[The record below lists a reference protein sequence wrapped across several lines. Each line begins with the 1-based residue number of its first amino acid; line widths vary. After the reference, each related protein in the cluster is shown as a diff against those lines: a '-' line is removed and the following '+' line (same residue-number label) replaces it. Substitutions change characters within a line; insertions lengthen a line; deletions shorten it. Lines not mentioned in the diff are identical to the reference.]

1 MRFINL
7 HTHHIS
13 LDNSL
18 FILNYRL
25 GYDKVIDTTHS
36 FSIGVH
42 PWDTELN
49 NTFFVSEL
57 EHFLIQPN
65 CLAIGECGLDK
76 LITTPLNIQKKVF
89 EQHLQLAIKYNKP
102 VIIHCV
108 KAFDELIEICKP
120 YFNCIPLIIHG
131 YNKSETL
138 AKQLIDKGFYLS
150 LHHNILLKSDFNI
163 QSLSINKLF
172 FETDNNVHLL
182 IQDVY
187 QDFAF
192 KLNMELDVLK
202 AQINRNFESLY
213 FYDTNNR

>member
-18 FILNYRL
+18 FVLNYRL
-25 GYDKVIDTTHS
+25 GFDKVIDTTRS

-42 PWDTELN
+42 PWDTELIN
-49 NTFFVSEL
+49 ETSFKQL
-57 EHFLIQPN
+57 EHYLTQPN
-65 CLAIGECGLDK
+65 CLVIGECGLDK
-76 LITTPLNIQKKVF
+76 LITTPLDIQKKVF
-89 EQHLQLAIKYNKP
+89 EQHLQLAIKYKKP

-120 YFNCIPLIIHG
+120 YFERIPLIIHG
-131 YNKSETL
+131 FNKSEQL

-150 LHHNILLKSDFNI
+150 LHHNLVLKTDFNI
-163 QSLSINKLF
+163 QSLPLNKLF
-172 FETDNNVHLL
+172 FETDDNAHLL
-182 IQDVY
+182 IQDIY
-187 QDFAF
+187 QDFAL

-202 AQINRNFESLY
+202 AQINRNFETL
-213 FYDTNNR
+213 FL

>member
-42 PWDTELN
+42 PWDAELN
-49 NTFFVSEL
+49 NDFFVSEL
-57 EHFLIQPN
+57 EHFLTQPN

-76 LITTPLNIQKKVF
+76 LITTPLDIQKKVF
-89 EQHLQLAIKYNKP
+89 EQQLQLAIKYNKP

-131 YNKSETL
+131 FNKSETL

-163 QSLSINKLF
+163 QGLPLTKLF
-172 FETDNNVHLL
+172 FETDNDPNLL
-182 IQDVY
+182 IQDIY

-192 KLNMELDVLK
+192 KLNMELDALK

>member
-18 FILNYRL
+18 FVLNYRL
-25 GYDKVIDTTHS
+25 GYDKVIDTTNS

-42 PWDTELN
+42 PWDIELN
-49 NTFFVSEL
+49 NTLFVSEL
-57 EHFLIQPN
+57 EHYLTQPN

-76 LITTPLNIQKKVF
+76 LISTPLDIQKKVF
-89 EQHLQLAIKYNKP
+89 EQHLELAVKYKKP

-120 YFNCIPLIIHG
+120 YIDRIPLIIHG
-131 YNKSETL
+131 FNKSETL

-150 LHHNILLKSDFNI
+150 LHHNILLKTDFNI
-163 QSLSINKLF
+163 QSLPLNKLF
-172 FETDNNVHLL
+172 FETDNNAHLL

-187 QDFAF
+187 QDFAL

-202 AQINRNFESLY
+202 AQINRNFETL
-213 FYDTNNR
+213 FL

>member
-49 NTFFVSEL
+49 NNFFVSEL
-57 EHFLIQPN
+57 EHFLTQPN

-89 EQHLQLAIKYNKP
+89 EQQLQLAIKYNKP
-102 VIIHCV
+102 VIIHSV

-131 YNKSETL
+131 FNKSETL

-163 QSLSINKLF
+163 QGLPLTKLF
-172 FETDNNVHLL
+172 FETDNDPNLL
-182 IQDVY
+182 IQGVY

-192 KLNMELDVLK
+192 KLNMELDALK
-202 AQINRNFESLY
+202 AQINRNFEIL

>member
-7 HTHHIS
+7 HTHHIA

-18 FILNYRL
+18 FVLNYRL
-25 GYDKVIDTTHS
+25 RYDKVINPTQP

-42 PWDTELN
+42 PWDTALVNEN
-49 NTFFVSEL
+49 SMRDL
-57 EHFLIQPN
+57 EHFVTMPN

-76 LITTPLNIQKKVF
+76 LITTPLDIQKKVF
-89 EQHLQLAIKYNKP
+89 EQHLQLAVKYKKA

-120 YFNCIPLIIHG
+120 YFERIPLIIHG
-131 YNKSETL
+131 FNKSESL

-150 LHHNILLKSDFNI
+150 LHHNLAIKSDFNI
-163 QSLSINKLF
+163 QSLPLDKLF
-172 FETDNNVHLL
+172 FETDDNPHLL

-187 QDFAF
+187 QDFAL

-202 AQINRNFESLY
+202 AQINRNFETL
-213 FYDTNNR
+213 FL